1 MMVHELNQRL
11 GNMFHGPFGRGQ
23 SIVFGFFAG
32 KVQGLALCF
41 QKDFVV
47 RSRIVIDRIFAMEK
61 NNKGSSLPDKIQD
74 NLPEP
79 LKRKI
84 LLMRPQFIT
93 LIAFLAAG
101 AAQADVVIQ
110 NVNASVG
117 SGESTAGGFTISFT
131 NSGTSATLSSIQF
144 FNSGGL
150 NPGGDTATFALSNGS
165 TIWTDVNLVSS
176 SSYLFTFNNIAGVNL
191 ASGNYTL
198 AITNLAAGY
207 DFSSSTGTTLGA
219 AGTAYGFSSPTATS
233 VATNQF
239 LNYQLSAVPEPGTML
254 LGGIAAACGVAGVW
268 WKQRRAAAEA
278 AATSA

>member
-1 MMVHELNQRL
+1 
-11 GNMFHGPFGRGQ
+11 
-23 SIVFGFFAG
+23 
-32 KVQGLALCF
+32 
-41 QKDFVV
+41 
-47 RSRIVIDRIFAMEK
+47 
-61 NNKGSSLPDKIQD
+61 
-74 NLPEP
+74 
-79 LKRKI
+79 
-84 LLMRPQFIT
+84 MRPQFIA
-93 LIAFLAAG
+93 LIALLAAG

-110 NVNASVG
+110 NMNPSQ
-117 SGESTAGGFTISFT
+117 SFGESTAGGFTISFT

-144 FNSGGL
+144 FNTGPN
-150 NPGGDTATFALSNGS
+150 NPGPDTATFALFNKS

-176 SSYLFTFNNIAGVNL
+176 SSNLFTFSNIAGVNL